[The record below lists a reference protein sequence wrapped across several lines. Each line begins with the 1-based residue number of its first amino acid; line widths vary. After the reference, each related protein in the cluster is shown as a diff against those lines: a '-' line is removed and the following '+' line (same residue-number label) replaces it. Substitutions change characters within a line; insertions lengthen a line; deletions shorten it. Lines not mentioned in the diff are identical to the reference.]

1 MAVVLHALTQRVGI
15 RVPIAISAQILT
27 GASVRLEI
35 QQLAFVSPVST
46 PIPYAYWKI
55 RVSPFSLF
63 FHTKQYMLFICNTVV
78 GHTYMKIS
86 YGQGDAGDDQPS
98 STRCP
103 SLGHKPLVR

>member
-1 MAVVLHALTQRVGI
+1 MAVILHALTQWVGNSKLP
-15 RVPIAISAQILT
+15 PIAILAQILT

-35 QQLAFVSPVST
+35 QQLAFVRPVST

-55 RVSPFSLF
+55 RVSPFLPF
-63 FHTKQYMLFICNTVV
+63 FSYEAIYVFHFLNTVV

-98 STRCP
+98 STRRS
-103 SLGHKPLVR
+103 SLGH